1 MKLASFAVDTPVG
14 RARRVGV
21 RVEDEG
27 LVDVTSAYGAHLAA
41 EGVAAADELAAA
53 TAPPEMVAF
62 LERGDRALEA
72 AREAREYA
80 LSTDETT
87 GPDGGRLVFALDEV
101 DLLSPVPRPTSLR
114 DCMVFE
120 EHVRNSLGEEIPD
133 VWYKRPIY
141 G

>member
-14 RARRVGV
+14 RERRVGV
-21 RVEDEG
+21 KVEDDG
-27 LVDVTSAYGAHLAA
+27 LVDVTSAYAAHLES
-41 EGVAAADELAAA
+41 EGVAAAVELAAA

-87 GPDGGRLVFALDEV
+87 GPDGGRLRFTLDEV
-101 DLLSPVPRPTSLR
+101 DLLSPVPCPTSLR

-133 VWYKRPIY
+133 VWYERPIY